1 MPSLSIWRW
10 ILLGP
15 LVLVSMVATA
25 ACMDALLRPRLIWHE
40 PYVGFITA
48 FTVVLTAYIISPCAK
63 ISAASTFFAIGALLA
78 WWMLRNSFYPE
89 NHPKAYQP
97 TLIPLFMT
105 IAGGIAALGIVTI
118 KQKWLT
124 DRCT

>member
-1 MPSLSIWRW
+1 
-10 ILLGP
+10 
-15 LVLVSMVATA
+15 MVATA
-25 ACMDALLRPRLIWHE
+25 VCMDVLLRPRLIWHE

-48 FTVVLTAYIISPCAK
+48 FIVVLTAYIISPSAK
-63 ISAASTFFAIGALLA
+63 LPTASTFFTIGAFLA

-97 TLIPLFMT
+97 TLIPLFTT
-105 IAGGIAALGIVTI
+105 IAGGIAALGIVTV

-124 DRCT
+124 KRST